1 MHIQGP
7 KGVLCTCMARTQF
20 NIRPLL
26 TEAKKNNKYTKY
38 IFNMQQRFT
47 LLFSESG
54 QYQMKI

>member
-26 TEAKKNNKYTKY
+26 TEELTIN
-38 IFNMQQRFT
+38 
-47 LLFSESG
+47 FSKVLWQVGTEWNEVE
-54 QYQMKI
+54 KD